1 MPLKRQSK
9 LTFTSLGIDLGNQSF
24 SDVSGGAFSAVVA
37 GSHSSLSKSVI
48 DRPTGSVDSD
58 ITMASL
64 KESSLMTAPV
74 QPVPVVPE
82 GKGAAGADSASL
94 RTFVGIKRPYFLISL
109 IV

>member
-1 MPLKRQSK
+1 M
-9 LTFTSLGIDLGNQSF
+9 GIDLGNQSF

-64 KESSLMTAPV
+64 KESSLMTAPM
-74 QPVPVVPE
+74 QPVPVPE

-94 RTFVGIKRPYFLISL
+94 RTCVGIKRPYFLISL
-109 IV
+109 TV